1 MDPRS
6 LFLFLILLF
15 LSMFFSGSET
25 AFTALP
31 LHRVNSL
38 RREKKNWSIALS
50 KLKHEPERMLIA
62 ILIGNNIVNITAAS
76 LATLI
81 SLQIAELI
89 HYNQNTVIT
98 LSTIIVTILVLLFG
112 EIFPKTFATSHAE
125 KISLRIAPLYLW
137 LIKIFYPVIVVIEWL
152 MKGLTKREKRTIVN
166 ESDLEAF
173 IELSRQAWIVENGQ
187 DQKIKKL
194 LSLDE
199 LTAEDV
205 MTPRIKIKSLEDNH
219 TIKEA
224 IQILTDYHYSRIPI
238 YHESIDAIDRVV
250 TLKELLRFSKKYDLM
265 TPLSS
270 ISMSPIIRVPRSQ
283 PIDTLLEKFQKVHKH
298 IAVVM
303 DEYGGVEGIV
313 SLEDIIEEVFWEIQ
327 DETDEELPLI
337 QKNENWNGLL
347 CQSYTR
353 MDELIA
359 ELGIQFEDL
368 NIDSEFEAETLSY
381 FITSYLER
389 YPLTGEEIILPI
401 QSLEELEEKKNLCL
415 KVLWVKKS
423 VVWEIAVEIK

>member
-6 LFLFLILLF
+6 LFLFIALIF

-38 RREKKNWSIALS
+38 RREKKNWSKALS
-50 KLKHEPERMLIA
+50 KLKHEPEKMLIA
-62 ILIGNNIVNITAAS
+62 ILIRNNIVNLTAAS

-81 SLQIAELI
+81 SIQIAELI
-89 HYNQNTVIT
+89 HYEQATVTI

-125 KISLRIAPLYLW
+125 KISLRIAPFYLRM
-137 LIKIFYPVIVVIEWL
+137 IKIFYPLIVVIERL
-152 MKGLTKREKRTIVN
+152 MKGLTKKEKKHTVS

-173 IELSRQAWIVENGQ
+173 IELSKQAWIFDNGQ
-187 DQKIKKL
+187 DLKIKKL
-194 LSLDE
+194 LALDD

-205 MTPRIKIKSLEDNH
+205 MTPRIKIKALSDENTL
-219 TIKEA
+219 TEA
-224 IQILTDYHYSRIPI
+224 IEILTEYHYSRIPV
-238 YHESIDAIDRVV
+238 YHETIDTIDRVV
-250 TLKELLRFSKKYDLM
+250 TLKELLRLSKKHDSETL
-265 TPLSS
+265 LSS
-270 ISMSPIIRVPRSQ
+270 IQIAPIIKIPRSQ
-283 PIDTLLEKFQKVHKH
+283 PIDTLLEKFQKTHKH

-327 DETDEELPLI
+327 DESDDELPPI
-337 QKNENWNGLL
+337 QKNENSDWYI
-347 CQSYTR
+347 CQSYVR
-353 MDELIA
+353 MDELLS
-359 ELGIQFEDL
+359 ELGIQFEEL
-368 NIDSEFEAETLSY
+368 NLDDEFEAETLSY
-381 FITSYLER
+381 FITSHLER
-389 YPLTGEEIILPI
+389 YPQVGEEILLPI
-401 QSLEELEEKKNLCL
+401 HSLEEGEEKSLSI

-423 VVWEIAVEIK
+423 IVGEIAVEIK